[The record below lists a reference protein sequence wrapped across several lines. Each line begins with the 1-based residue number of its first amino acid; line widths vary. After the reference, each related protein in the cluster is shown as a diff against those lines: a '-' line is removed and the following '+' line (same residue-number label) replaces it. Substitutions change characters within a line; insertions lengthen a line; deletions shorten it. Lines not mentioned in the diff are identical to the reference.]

1 MRLHRIILLERN
13 IILKGCRIEFG
24 FAKFTTDSNSNRK
37 IILSDYLETVLKY
50 TFTQPNL

>member
-1 MRLHRIILLERN
+1 MRLHRIILLER
-13 IILKGCRIEFG
+13 ILYSKAVELNL
-24 FAKFTTDSNSNRK
+24 ALPKFTTSNSNRK

>member
-1 MRLHRIILLERN
+1 MLFTPYHPTRAEYYT
-13 IILKGCRIEFG
+13 LKGCRIEFG
-24 FAKFTTDSNSNRK
+24 CPNSMLIRK